1 MDNDDLDARIRGLV
15 ADAVAGTPDA
25 PELPTSMP
33 AAAPS
38 PRRGWVWAGIGIAA
52 AAALVG
58 ALVWT
63 GRDAPDAIV
72 PATSDSGST
81 TSVPALAWPAG
92 VSVLVASERGIEQVT
107 SENGSAVVT
116 RLFSDAAVSR
126 AIMLENGSVVYQRT
140 GGDIEL
146 LDAAGLVPAGQS
158 LVTDDGSGATSLED
172 ADAPN
177 GSLRLVYRTPSTDPA
192 SSFELGAWF
201 QPNEPLYTSPPGSW
215 GVGYRRFSIVDD
227 SSVIAATMDDTGQ
240 RSTFGF
246 GFGNGEQTAP
256 GFEAPYLVV
265 GDGAGSYAVLRAD
278 GKVELSG
285 VRSGVIADLGDPTL
299 VADIDLRGEWLV
311 AQFTDGSATLVHIAD
326 GTEYDVP
333 VANGVVMLSRY
344 ALPTTLPTP
353 TTVPSTTEQPTTVP
367 PVAGAAP
374 GMVTTGL
381 DGVWE
386 YTPDGDRVQWTTEQM
401 AFAVKAPDG
410 SMLMQRQSGGYSGG
424 GWTSAD
430 TLPLRQA
437 SPGAPIEDLF
447 EELFPAADVVPGWYT
462 VHDAAMV
469 DGRPLVILDR
479 QSDVVNI
486 ESQPGVLLVLN
497 LEAGALMEI
506 DRVGGWET
514 GLSRLH
520 LAETGLIVGERYDEA
535 VRSFYSVRVDG
546 SAGLSA
552 TDFGLETEYVDC
564 SDCPRLYTVSRD
576 GATVAWLDGT
586 TLVRRGVDPLAV
598 FPVVDLGQ
606 WALDASDLSIGADLA
621 AFDRDFSN
629 PAPPVVATIDPSA
642 TTPSGQVTSRE
653 LGVATRVALT

>member
-25 PELPTSMP
+25 PDLPTSMP

-72 PATSDSGST
+72 PATSDGGST

-146 LDAAGLVPAGQS
+146 LDASGLVPAGQS

-201 QPNEPLYTSPPGSW
+201 QPNEPLYTSPPGAW
-215 GVGYRRFSIVDD
+215 AVGYRRFSIVDD

-246 GFGNGEQTAP
+246 GFGNGEQTAL

-299 VADIDLRGEWLV
+299 VGDIDVRGEWLV
-311 AQFTDGSATLVHIAD
+311 AQFTDGSATLVHTAD

-333 VANGVVMLSRY
+333 VASGVVMLSRY

-353 TTVPSTTEQPTTVP
+353 TTVPSSTVGPTSTVP
-367 PVAGAAP
+367 PALPA
-374 GMVTTGL
+374 MVTTGL

-386 YTPDGDRVQWTTEQM
+386 YTPGRGRVQWTTEQM
-401 AFAVKAPDG
+401 AFALKAPDG
-410 SMLMQRQSGGYSGG
+410 SMIVQRKAGNGAGDN
-424 GWTSAD
+424 WTIAD
-430 TLPLRQA
+430 TLPLRIA
-437 SPGAPIEDLF
+437 SPGAEPEDLF
-447 EELFPAADVVPGWYT
+447 GTLIPAGDVTAGWFT
-462 VHDAAMV
+462 LHDAAV
-469 DGRPLVILDR
+469 VAGRPLLLLDR
-479 QSDVVNI
+479 QPA
-486 ESQPGVLLVLN
+486 ESQGI
-497 LEAGALMEI
+497 ETMSGALLTLDLERGSLDI
-506 DRVGGWET
+506 VAKVGGWEE
-514 GLSRLH
+514 GISRLH
-520 LAETGLIVGERYDEA
+520 LAENGLVVGEWYRGVSRGLFIMSLLDEVA
-535 VRSFYSVRVDG
+535 R
-546 SAGLSA
+546 SA
-552 TDFGLETEYVDC
+552 TDIGLEAQYDDC
-564 SDCPRLYTVSRD
+564 GDCPRLYAVSRD
-576 GATVAWLDGT
+576 GATIAWLDGT
-586 TLVRRGVDPLAV
+586 TLVRRLLGPEINL

-606 WALDASDLSIGADLA
+606 WALDATDLSIAADVA
-621 AFDRDFSN
+621 AFDRARTAL
-629 PAPPVVATIDPSA
+629 APPVVVTIDPNAS
-642 TTPSGQVTSRE
+642 TPSGQVTSRE
-653 LGVATRVALT
+653 LGVATRVALF